1 MGFHTGLIFI
11 GVYRLIIRKLIY
23 LLKNGQNKSIV
34 IFRLPMILTDHFHPN
49 AGLFGI
55 LRKSVIWPLPSVN
68 FVISSLIWTSW
79 DTAEVSVSFFGASQH
94 LWFCI
99 LVGAIHRF
107 HNGSV
112 NHSNRNSARPRWNCI
127 VGNHEKLYKQI
138 TSNALGV

>member
-23 LLKNGQNKSIV
+23 LLQNGQNKSIV
-34 IFRLPMILTDHFHPN
+34 IFRLQMIPTDHFHPN

-79 DTAEVSVSFFGASQH
+79 DTAEVSVIFVGAPKH
-94 LWFCI
+94 LWFSI

-127 VGNHEKLYKQI
+127 VGNHEKLYGHTI
-138 TSNALGV
+138 HIRL